1 MEALFGGLDLL
12 KQEVLGMSTF
22 ADRFRVREPTSFM
35 KDSERKKI
43 HESALDV
50 LVSTGIRIMS
60 SVARDS
66 LKSAGA
72 AVDDKT
78 NVVKFSPDLVNSLIA
93 KAPSKFVLA
102 GRTEEF
108 DLPLD
113 RRHHYYTTDGCGISV
128 WDRKT
133 KTRRPSVL
141 EDVRKTA
148 VIADALEYLS
158 IYEPMVVAHDI
169 SSKTHVLEGLKV
181 GMDNTEKHIETEST
195 TTPEEARAQVKMAAA
210 VVGSEE
216 ELRKRH
222 YISAMVCTIS
232 PLVLDG
238 GATDAAMVWAENH
251 VPVHITGMASM
262 GLSGPAAMA
271 GSLVVNHA
279 ETLALACAMQAHEP
293 GAPFLYGSVQS
304 SMDPKT
310 GAYNS
315 GSPETILL
323 SIGNAEMAKYL
334 DVPCSAGGMGGSA
347 RVPGLRQSI
356 ENAVLAPPLVAA
368 GSEVMN
374 GIGLADGSTLLSY
387 EQMMIDNEIVGLV
400 IRSNREIEITDETV
414 SVDLIKK
421 VGIGKTYLGEMDTVK
436 RVRGFYMP
444 SLWDMSTF
452 ESWVEGGKRDLM
464 EVAGEKAQRILT
476 EHPPPRLDATV
487 SASLKK
493 VIDDF

>member
-1 MEALFGGLDLL
+1 
-12 KQEVLGMSTF
+12 MSTF
-22 ADRFRVREPTSFM
+22 ADRFRVREPISFM
-35 KDSERKKI
+35 KDSDRKKI
-43 HESALDV
+43 HESALDI
-50 LVSTGIRIMS
+50 LESTGIRIMS

-66 LKSAGA
+66 LKRAGA
-72 AVDDKT
+72 VVDDKT
-78 NVVKFSPDLVNSLIA
+78 NVVKFSPDLVNSLMA
-93 KAPSKFVLA
+93 KAPSRFVLA
-102 GRTEEF
+102 GRTKEF

-128 WDRKT
+128 WDRKE
-133 KTRRPSVL
+133 KSRRPSVL

-148 VIADALEYLS
+148 IIGDALEYLS
-158 IYEPMVVAHDI
+158 IYEPMVVAHDV
-169 SSKTHVLEGLKV
+169 SSETHVLEGLKV
-181 GMDNTEKHIETEST
+181 GMENTAKHIETEST

-216 ELRKRH
+216 ELKKRH
-222 YISAMVCTIS
+222 YMSAMVCTIS

-262 GLSGPAAMA
+262 GLSGPATIA

-279 ETLALACAMQAHEP
+279 ETTALACAMQAHEP

-315 GSPETILL
+315 GAPETILL
-323 SIGNAEMAKYL
+323 SIGNVEMAKFL

-387 EQMMIDNEIVGLV
+387 EQMLIDNEIVGLV
-400 IRSNREIEITDETV
+400 IRSSAEIDV
-414 SVDLIKK
+414 SDDTISIDLIKK
-421 VGIGKTYLGEMDTVK
+421 VGIGRTFLGEMDTVK
-436 RVRGFYMP
+436 RVRGFHIP
-444 SLWDMSTF
+444 SLWDMSSY
-452 ESWVEGGKRDLM
+452 ESWVQSGKRDLM
-464 EVAGEKAQRILT
+464 EVAGEKAQKILS
-476 EHPPPRLDATV
+476 EHKPSKLDSDTS
-487 SASLKK
+487 SALKK
-493 VIDDF
+493 VIDEF

>member
-1 MEALFGGLDLL
+1 
-12 KQEVLGMSTF
+12 MSTF
-22 ADRFRVREPTSFM
+22 ADRFKVREPRSFM

-43 HESALDV
+43 HDSALDV
-50 LVSTGIRIMS
+50 LESTGIRVMS

-66 LKSAGA
+66 LKRAGA
-72 AVDDKT
+72 IVDDKT
-78 NVVKFSPDLVNSLIA
+78 NVVKFSPDLVKSLMS
-93 KAPSKFVLA
+93 KVPSSIVLA
-102 GRTEEF
+102 GRTKDY

-113 RRHHYYTTDGCGISV
+113 RRHHYYTTDGCGIAV
-128 WDRKT
+128 WDPKT
-133 KTRRPSVL
+133 KSRRQSVL
-141 EDVRKTA
+141 EDIRKTA
-148 VIADALEYLS
+148 VLGDALPYLS

-169 SSKTHVLEGLKV
+169 SSKTHVLEGLKA
-181 GMDNTEKHIETEST
+181 GMENTTKHVETEST

-222 YISAMVCTIS
+222 YLSAMVCTIS

-262 GLSGPAAMA
+262 GLSGPATVA

-310 GAYNS
+310 GAYNA
-315 GSPETILL
+315 GAPETILL
-323 SIGNAEMAKYL
+323 SIGNVEMAKYL

-347 RVPGLRQSI
+347 RTPGLRQSI
-356 ENAVLAPPLVAA
+356 ENSVLSPPLVAA
-368 GSEVMN
+368 GCEIMN
-374 GIGLADGSTLLSY
+374 GIGLADGSTLLSFA
-387 EQMMIDNEIVGLV
+387 QMVIDNEIVALV
-400 IRSNREIEITDETV
+400 VNSNRDIEVNDESV
-414 SVDLIKK
+414 SLDLIKK
-421 VGIGKTYLGEMDTVK
+421 VGIGRNYLSEMDTVK
-436 RVRGFYMP
+436 HVKDFYM
-444 SLWDMSTF
+444 STLWDMSTY

-464 EVAGEKAQRILT
+464 DVAEEKAQKMLS
-476 EHPPPRLDATV
+476 EHQPEKLDSARV
-487 SASLKK
+487 SALKK
-493 VIDDF
+493 VIDEF

>member
-1 MEALFGGLDLL
+1 M
-12 KQEVLGMSTF
+12 GMSTF
-22 ADRFRVREPTSFM
+22 ADRFRVREPLSYL
-35 KDSERKKI
+35 KDEERKKI
-43 HESALDV
+43 HDSALDI
-50 LVSTGIRIMS
+50 LESTGIRVMS

-66 LKSAGA
+66 LKRAGA
-72 AVDDKT
+72 IVDDKT
-78 NVVKFSPDLVNSLIA
+78 NVVKFSPDLVKSLMSR
-93 KAPSKFVLA
+93 APSSFVLA
-102 GRTEEF
+102 GRTKEY

-128 WDRKT
+128 WDDKT
-133 KTRRPSVL
+133 KSRRPSVL

-148 VIADALEYLS
+148 VLGDALSYLS
-158 IYEPMVVAHDI
+158 IYEPMVVAHDV
-169 SSKTHVLEGLKV
+169 SSKTHVLEGLKT
-181 GMDNTEKHIETEST
+181 GMENTTKHIETEST

-210 VVGSEE
+210 IVGSEE

-262 GLSGPAAMA
+262 GLSGPATVA

-279 ETLALACAMQAHEP
+279 ETMALACAMQAHEP

-315 GSPETILL
+315 GAPETILL
-323 SIGNAEMAKYL
+323 SIGNVEMAKYL
-334 DVPCSAGGMGGSA
+334 NVPCSAGGMGGSS
-347 RVPGLRQSI
+347 RIPGLRQSM
-356 ENAVLAPPLVAA
+356 ENAVLAPPLVTV

-387 EQMMIDNEIVGLV
+387 EQMIIDNEIVGLV
-400 IRSNREIEITDETV
+400 VRSAKDIEVTDQ
-414 SVDLIKK
+414 SISLDLIKK
-421 VGIGKTYLGEMDTVK
+421 VGIGRNYLGEMHTVK
-436 RVRGFYMP
+436 NVRDFYIP
-444 SLWDMSTF
+444 TLWDMSSY
-452 ESWVEGGKRDLM
+452 ESWVAGGKRDLM
-464 EVAGEKAQRILT
+464 DVAGEIAQKTLS
-476 EHPPPRLDATV
+476 EHKPEKLDADRS
-487 SASLKK
+487 SALKRI
-493 VIDDF
+493 VAEF